1 MDELHSLLFMFIIKQ
16 GNAKKNAKT
25 TALGEYNTKR
35 AESNN
40 NNRWMQQHKEQ
51 KQWNEDIESNA
62 TMFVKNSKMGNTTIH
77 GISVKH
83 FRINTNPY

>member
-51 KQWNEDIESNA
+51 KQ
-62 TMFVKNSKMGNTTIH
+62 
-77 GISVKH
+77 
-83 FRINTNPY
+83 

>member
-1 MDELHSLLFMFIIKQ
+1 MQ
-16 GNAKKNAKT
+16 KT

-62 TMFVKNSKMGNTTIH
+62 TMFVKKQQDGKYHNTRNQCETL
-77 GISVKH
+77 SDKH
-83 FRINTNPY
+83 KSLLI

>member
-1 MDELHSLLFMFIIKQ
+1 MQ
-16 GNAKKNAKT
+16 KT